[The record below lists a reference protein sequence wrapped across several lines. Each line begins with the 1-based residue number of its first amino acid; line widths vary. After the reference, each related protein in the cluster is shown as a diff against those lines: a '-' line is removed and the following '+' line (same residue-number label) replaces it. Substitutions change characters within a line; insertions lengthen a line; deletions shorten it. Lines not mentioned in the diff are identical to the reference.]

1 MACRDPKILSAGR
14 AAGLRVAAEVFADRA
29 YEADGSLASRRKPGA
44 VIHDAD
50 AVVARAVRMVKERT
64 VVAIDGTSVP
74 LEADTICV
82 HGDTPGSDDLAA
94 KIRAGSRSARR
105 DSKSGS
111 ALGLV
116 TKYEANEKHTKNN
129 LRVFVTMDVNALAV
143 EHAARGLL
151 TWWHDADLR
160 ARRAF
165 IAASLGW
172 MLDSFDV
179 MLYAMVLAALI
190 EDPTLHLS
198 LPMAGI
204 LNSATL
210 LAAAAGGIAFGV
222 IADRL
227 GRKRAL
233 MAAVL
238 IYSVFTAACG
248 FAQSAVQLAVFR
260 ILLGIGMGGEWATG
274 AALVSESFPARH
286 RGKALAFVQ
295 SAWAIGYGLAALVNL
310 IVMPLWGWRGVF
322 FVGVLP
328 ALFTLWI
335 RRRVEDPPVWTS
347 ASPAERGRLSAL
359 FEPDIVR
366 ITVAIALMNSCCLFA
381 WWGLNGWVPAYLRLS
396 PTQGGIGLS
405 SSMMSWFVIA
415 MQVGM
420 WFGYVTFGFMADA
433 IGRKRTYVIYLLTA
447 AVLLPM
453 YGILRAADAAA
464 AARSAGCVLRDR
476 LLQRPRRPGRRALS
490 DDGAGDR
497 RRVLLQLR
505 PDRERRRAVHRRL
518 GRAVQR
524 LRRRFH
530 HRGRGVPARCAGL
543 GLDT

>member
-1 MACRDPKILSAGR
+1 M
-14 AAGLRVAAEVFADRA
+14 E
-29 YEADGSLASRRKPGA
+29 
-44 VIHDAD
+44 
-50 AVVARAVRMVKERT
+50 AVV
-64 VVAIDGTSVP
+64 P
-74 LEADTICV
+74 Q
-82 HGDTPGSDDLAA
+82 
-94 KIRAGSRSARR
+94 SRSI
-105 DSKSGS
+105 DV
-111 ALGLV
+111 LG
-116 TKYEANEKHTKNN
+116 
-129 LRVFVTMDVNALAV
+129 
-143 EHAARGLL
+143 
-151 TWWHDADLR
+151 WWHDADLR

-165 IAASLGW
+165 VAASLGW

-179 MLYAMVLAALI
+179 MLYSMVLASLI

-198 LPMAGI
+198 LSTAGV
-204 LNSATL
+204 LNSVTL

-222 IADRL
+222 LADRL

-238 IYSVFTAACG
+238 IYSIFTAACG
-248 FAQSAVQLAVFR
+248 FAQSALQLAAFR

-335 RRRVEDPPVWTS
+335 RRRVEDPPMWQS
-347 ASPAERGRLSAL
+347 APRAERGRLSAL
-359 FEPDIVR
+359 FKPGIVGV
-366 ITVAIALMNSCCLFA
+366 TAAIALMNSCCLFA

-396 PTQGGIGLS
+396 PDKGGIGLS
-405 SSMMSWFVIA
+405 SSTMSWFVIA

-433 IGRKRTYVIYLLTA
+433 IGRKRTYVIYLLAA

-453 YGILRAADAAA
+453 YGILRVPVALLLLGPFVAFFGTGYFSGLGALVAELYPTTVRATAAGFCYNFGRIASAAA
-464 AARSAGCVLRDR
+464 PYTVGSVAQSSGFGAAFTIAGAAFVLAAFAWIWIPETRN
-476 LLQRPRRPGRRALS
+476 
-490 DDGAGDR
+490 
-497 RRVLLQLR
+497 
-505 PDRERRRAVHRRL
+505 RELV
-518 GRAVQR
+518 
-524 LRRRFH
+524 
-530 HRGRGVPARCAGL
+530 
-543 GLDT
+543 